1 MSLPLQKIPLAEKL
15 AYSLTEMGAN
25 FVWRGM
31 MVFLPIFY
39 TDVFGLTPED
49 VALLLLVSRLGDG
62 VSDLTMGMIADR
74 VTTRWG
80 KFRPWLLWCG
90 PLVALLTVA
99 TFYTPDTGYTGKLI
113 YAYISYNLCI
123 IAYTA
128 LTVPF
133 TAMMGVMSG
142 DPDERTRL
150 ASMRFV
156 FAFGGAL
163 LLQGL
168 TTKFVAVLGQG
179 DEALGYRNT
188 MILFCSVAL
197 VCFFITFWKTRER
210 VAPVPGKSPRLL
222 ASLGDLFSNRAWF
235 VLCVTGA
242 LFVVTASMKQGAI
255 MYYFI
260 YVIGDKGLA
269 AWFMVLGLI
278 GSMIGAGLTGW
289 MSERWGRKNLM
300 IGSLTVMGVTSLALY
315 WCNPQNVG
323 PIFAWFIVSEFAA
336 GPVITL
342 CIAMLADAADFSE
355 WKHHRRATALTFSA
369 GTFSLKCGTG
379 LGGFILGMV
388 LARTGY
394 VADVAQTASALHGIT
409 LLMSVLPAVIAAV
422 AALVFL
428 FYPLTEIRL
437 TEIKTQLLDRRV
449 LVRNPD

>member
-1 MSLPLQKIPLAEKL
+1 
-15 AYSLTEMGAN
+15 
-25 FVWRGM
+25 
-31 MVFLPIFY
+31 
-39 TDVFGLTPED
+39 
-49 VALLLLVSRLGDG
+49 
-62 VSDLTMGMIADR
+62 
-74 VTTRWG
+74 
-80 KFRPWLLWCG
+80 
-90 PLVALLTVA
+90 
-99 TFYTPDTGYTGKLI
+99 
-113 YAYISYNLCI
+113 
-123 IAYTA
+123 
-128 LTVPF
+128 
-133 TAMMGVMSG
+133 MMGVMSG

-210 VAPVPGKSPRLL
+210 VAPVPGRSPRLL
-222 ASLGDLFSNRAWF
+222 TSLGDLFTNRAWF
-235 VLCVTGA
+235 VVCVTGA
-242 LFVVTASMKQGAI
+242 LFVVTASMKQGSI
-255 MYYFI
+255 MYYFT

-289 MSERWGRKNLM
+289 MSDRWGRKNLM
-300 IGSLTVMGVTSLALY
+300 IGSLTVMGATSLALY
-315 WCNPQNVG
+315 WCNPENVG

-355 WKHHRRATALTFSA
+355 WKHQRRATALTYSA

-394 VADVAQTASALHGIT
+394 VADVAQTASALQGIT
-409 LLMSVLPAVIAAV
+409 LLMSVLPAAIAIMG
-422 AALVFL
+422 AAVFL
-428 FYPLTEIRL
+428 FYPLTEQRL
-437 TEIKTQLLDRRV
+437 TEIKTCLAERRAADV
-449 LVRNPD
+449 